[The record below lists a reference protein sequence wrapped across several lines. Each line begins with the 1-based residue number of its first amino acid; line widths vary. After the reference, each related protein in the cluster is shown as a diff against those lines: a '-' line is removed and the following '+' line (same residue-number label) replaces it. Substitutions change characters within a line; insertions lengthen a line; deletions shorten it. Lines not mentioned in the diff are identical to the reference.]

1 MKLAFTKMHG
11 CGNNYIYFNCF
22 DQTVPDPESLSI
34 KLSEPHFGIGGDGII
49 LISPSDKADAQM
61 RIFNADGSE
70 GKMCGNGIRC
80 VGKYLYDNGMT
91 DGRTTITI
99 DTLSGVK
106 TLELTVKDGKM
117 QSARVY
123 MGAAILAPRE
133 IPVDMDG
140 ENVIS
145 APIVV
150 DEKVYHMTC
159 VSMGNPHCVIFQKED
174 VDDLDLT
181 RIGPKFEHHPLFPE
195 RVNTEFVNVLPDG
208 SLKMRVWERG
218 SGETWACG
226 TGSCERGGKQRS
238 AEVERHIDAE
248 HARDAAC
255 DVDAAGKIAV
265 QLNAVKQNTER
276 NDSTAVGTVL
286 HDDVVY
292 QNSRAVGDDDFFEVT
307 PERQLN
313 ADLQVVPAQLALCGK
328 LRRQLIET
336 ADRSLHHLREERYK
350 QTVAQRIALGRI
362 FAAVH
367 VNNVAHGL
375 ENEKR
380 QTERHDKIPSGNV
393 IAERGRQQLERE
405 IPVFHRVEQAKTAD
419 RANYRDLL
427 LFVLYL
433 GLLRLV
439 GRLDGVIASENK
451 SGYPGHSGH
460 QNHPRKRLD
469 RAGHVKR
476 CTRQQQDAPLRL
488 FRHDVV
494 EQHARDGEYDKRS
507 GSKSH

>member
-117 QSARVY
+117 QSARVD

-159 VSMGNPHCVIFQKED
+159 VSMGNPHCVIFGKD
-174 VDDLDLT
+174 PDMIDLEK
-181 RIGPKFEHHPLFPE
+181 IGPHFEHFEKFPE
-195 RVNTEFVNVLPDG
+195 RINTEFIEVLDKHT
-208 SLKMRVWERG
+208 LKMRVWERG
-218 SGETWACG
+218 SGETMACG
-226 TGSCERGGKQRS
+226 TGACASAVAACLNGYCKKGEDITVKLRGG
-238 AEVERHIDAE
+238 
-248 HARDAAC
+248 
-255 DVDAAGKIAV
+255 
-265 QLNAVKQNTER
+265 
-276 NDSTAVGTVL
+276 
-286 HDDVVY
+286 
-292 QNSRAVGDDDFFEVT
+292 
-307 PERQLN
+307 
-313 ADLQVVPAQLALCGK
+313 DL
-328 LRRQLIET
+328 
-336 ADRSLHHLREERYK
+336 
-350 QTVAQRIALGRI
+350 
-362 FAAVH
+362 
-367 VNNVAHGL
+367 
-375 ENEKR
+375 
-380 QTERHDKIPSGNV
+380 V
-393 IAERGRQQLERE
+393 I
-405 IPVFHRVEQAKTAD
+405 HYTD
-419 RANYRDLL
+419 
-427 LFVLYL
+427 
-433 GLLRLV
+433 
-439 GRLDGVIASENK
+439 DGVQMTGSADTVFTGI
-451 SGYPGHSGH
+451 
-460 QNHPRKRLD
+460 
-469 RAGHVKR
+469 
-476 CTRQQQDAPLRL
+476 
-488 FRHDVV
+488 V
-494 EQHARDGEYDKRS
+494 EI
-507 GSKSH
+507 